1 MKESSEA
8 GSHAR
13 FGAVSFIHRF
23 GAALNCHLHYHCCVI
38 DGMFEPVGDAGDVA
52 EPVRFRTG
60 AEPIPKAGVKTSQV
74 ESKSMEL
81 A

>member
-13 FGAVSFIHRF
+13 FGALCFVPRF

-38 DGMFEPVGDAGDVA
+38 VGMFEPVGDAGDVA
-52 EPVRFRTG
+52 EPVRFRPV
-60 AEPIPKAGVKTSQV
+60 AEPTPKAGVNTRQG
-74 ESKSMEL
+74 ESKSTEL